1 MKLDLTKYDLNQVL
15 KIVFDYQEWIYHVKA
30 VDLTCTVSICNII
43 PYTGK
48 FFEATIFK

>member
-15 KIVFDYQEWIYHVKA
+15 KIVFDYQGWIYHVKA

-43 PYTGK
+43 PYTGR